1 MAFLGLMTVKEHDR
15 IVAKAD
21 AVIDDA
27 ARLLDREGIRGLSLA
42 DQVKNAT
49 SLIAELQKDLGNA
62 RWCARVGGAAV
73 ANNKN
78 PHKHNAAHA
87 TPRANPTQKP
97 QAANPP
103 GEDVPTKTPAQS

>member
-1 MAFLGLMTVKEHDR
+1 MTVKEHDR

-73 ANNKN
+73 ANYKSRLNLI
-78 PHKHNAAHA
+78 AAQA
-87 TPRANPTQKP
+87 TPGANATVKRM
-97 QAANPP
+97 AAIAR